1 MRTPHKFL
9 WSGIVLAL
17 LAAALF
23 YATPY
28 LTLFRIHRA
37 VERSDA
43 EAVSH
48 HVDFDLLRES
58 VRAKVSREITRN
70 APQGAMAG
78 LGQAVALGVANQMV
92 DSVVSPAG
100 VMRLME
106 GKGALAQLSGM
117 VQKPAA
123 PGAPV
128 PPAPPAA
135 DGPAAAPA
143 PQAAAARE
151 RVRIRVSYQDWSQ
164 VRVSLQD
171 TPGALVFRRDGWVN
185 WRLSAIDWP
194 EDVELPL
201 PLPQRR

>member
-1 MRTPHKFL
+1 MRTSHKFL
-9 WSGIVLAL
+9 WGGIVLAL

-28 LTLFRIHRA
+28 ITLFRIHRA

-43 EAVSH
+43 EAVSR

-58 VRAKVSREITRN
+58 VRAKVTSEITRN

-92 DSVVSPAG
+92 DSMVSPAG

-106 GKGALAQLSGM
+106 GKGALTQLSGL

-123 PGAPV
+123 PSSPV

-135 DGPAAAPA
+135 GGPSPA
-143 PQAAAARE
+143 PEAAAAARE
-151 RVRIRVSYQDWSQ
+151 RASIRVRYQDWSQ

-171 TPGALVFRRDGWVN
+171 TPGALIFRRDGWVG
-185 WRLSAIDWP
+185 WRLSSIEWP
-194 EDVELPL
+194 EGMA
-201 PLPQRR
+201 LPQRP

>member
-1 MRTPHKFL
+1 MRTSHKFL
-9 WSGIVLAL
+9 WGGIVLAL

-28 LTLFRIHRA
+28 ITLFRIHRA

-43 EAVSH
+43 EAVSL

-58 VRAKVSREITRN
+58 VRAKVTSEITRN

-92 DSVVSPAG
+92 DSMVSPAG

-106 GKGALAQLSGM
+106 GKGALTQLSGL

-123 PGAPV
+123 PSSPV

-135 DGPAAAPA
+135 GGPSPA
-143 PQAAAARE
+143 PEAAAAARE
-151 RVRIRVSYQDWSQ
+151 RARIRVSYQDWSQ
-164 VRVSLQD
+164 VRVGLQD
-171 TPGALVFRRDGWVN
+171 TPGALIFRRDGWVG
-185 WRLSAIDWP
+185 WRLSAIEWP
-194 EDVELPL
+194 DGMA
-201 PLPQRR
+201 LPQRP

>member
-58 VRAKVSREITRN
+58 VRAKVTSEITRN

-92 DSVVSPAG
+92 DSMVSPAG

-106 GKGALAQLSGM
+106 GKGALTQLSGL

-123 PGAPV
+123 PSSPV

-135 DGPAAAPA
+135 GGPSPA
-143 PQAAAARE
+143 PEAAAAARE
-151 RVRIRVSYQDWSQ
+151 RARIRVSYQDWSQ
-164 VRVSLQD
+164 VRVGLQD
-171 TPGALVFRRDGWVN
+171 TPGALIFRRDGWVG
-185 WRLSAIDWP
+185 WRLSAIEWP
-194 EDVELPL
+194 EGMA
-201 PLPQRR
+201 LPQRP

>member
-1 MRTPHKFL
+1 MRTSHKFL
-9 WSGIVLAL
+9 WGGIVLAL

-28 LTLFRIHRA
+28 ITLFRIHRA

-43 EAVSH
+43 EAVSR

-58 VRAKVSREITRN
+58 VRAKVTSEITRN

-92 DSVVSPAG
+92 DSMVSPAG

-123 PGAPV
+123 PSSPV

-135 DGPAAAPA
+135 GGPSPA
-143 PQAAAARE
+143 PEAAAAARE
-151 RVRIRVSYQDWSQ
+151 RARIRVSYQDWSQ
-164 VRVSLQD
+164 VRVGLQD
-171 TPGALVFRRDGWVN
+171 TPGALIFRRDGWVG
-185 WRLSAIDWP
+185 WRLSAIEWP
-194 EDVELPL
+194 EGMA
-201 PLPQRR
+201 LPQRP

>member
-1 MRTPHKFL
+1 MRTSHKFL
-9 WSGIVLAL
+9 WGGTVLAL

-28 LTLFRIHRA
+28 ITLFRIHRA

-43 EAVSH
+43 EAVSR
-48 HVDFDLLRES
+48 HVDFDLLREN
-58 VRAKVSREITRN
+58 VRTKVTSEITRN

-92 DSVVSPAG
+92 DSMVSPAG

-117 VQKPAA
+117 VQKPVASSS
-123 PGAPV
+123 PV

-135 DGPAAAPA
+135 GGPSPA
-143 PQAAAARE
+143 PEAAAAARE
-151 RVRIRVSYQDWSQ
+151 RARIRVSYQDWSQ
-164 VRVSLQD
+164 VRVGLQD
-171 TPGALVFRRDGWVN
+171 TPGALIFRRDGWVG
-185 WRLSAIDWP
+185 WRLSAIEWP
-194 EDVELPL
+194 EGMA
-201 PLPQRR
+201 LPQRP

>member
-1 MRTPHKFL
+1 MRTSHKFL
-9 WSGIVLAL
+9 WGGIVLAL

-28 LTLFRIHRA
+28 ITLFRIHRA

-43 EAVSH
+43 EAVSR

-58 VRAKVSREITRN
+58 VRAKVTSEITRN

-92 DSVVSPAG
+92 DSMVSPAG

-117 VQKPAA
+117 VQKPVASSS
-123 PGAPV
+123 PV

-135 DGPAAAPA
+135 DGPSPA
-143 PQAAAARE
+143 PEAAAAARE
-151 RVRIRVSYQDWSQ
+151 RARIRVSYQDWSQ
-164 VRVSLQD
+164 VRVGLQD
-171 TPGALVFRRDGWVN
+171 TPGALIFRRDGWVG
-185 WRLSAIDWP
+185 WRLSAIEWP
-194 EDVELPL
+194 EGMA
-201 PLPQRR
+201 LPQRP

>member
-1 MRTPHKFL
+1 MRTSHKLL
-9 WSGIVLAL
+9 WGGIVLAL

-28 LTLFRIHRA
+28 ITLFRIHRA

-43 EAVSH
+43 EAVSR

-58 VRAKVSREITRN
+58 VRAKVTSEITRN

-92 DSVVSPAG
+92 DSMVSPAG

-106 GKGALAQLSGM
+106 GKGALTQLSGL

-123 PGAPV
+123 PSSPV
-128 PPAPPAA
+128 PPTSPAA
-135 DGPAAAPA
+135 GGPSPA
-143 PQAAAARE
+143 PEAAAAARE
-151 RVRIRVSYQDWSQ
+151 RARIRVSYQDWSQ
-164 VRVSLQD
+164 VRVGLQD
-171 TPGALVFRRDGWVN
+171 TPGALIFRRDGWVG
-185 WRLSAIDWP
+185 WRLSAIEWP
-194 EDVELPL
+194 DGMA
-201 PLPQRR
+201 LPQRP

>member
-1 MRTPHKFL
+1 MRTSHKFL
-9 WSGIVLAL
+9 WGGIVLAL

-28 LTLFRIHRA
+28 ITLFRIHRA

-43 EAVSH
+43 EAVSR

-58 VRAKVSREITRN
+58 VRAKVTSEITRN

-92 DSVVSPAG
+92 DSMVSPAG

-106 GKGALAQLSGM
+106 GKGALTQLSGL

-123 PGAPV
+123 PSSPV

-135 DGPAAAPA
+135 GGPSPA
-143 PQAAAARE
+143 PEAAAAARE
-151 RVRIRVSYQDWSQ
+151 RARIRVSYQDWSQ
-164 VRVSLQD
+164 VRVGLQD
-171 TPGALVFRRDGWVN
+171 TPGALIFRRDGWVG
-185 WRLSAIDWP
+185 WRLSAIEWP
-194 EDVELPL
+194 DGMA
-201 PLPQRR
+201 LPQRP

>member
-1 MRTPHKFL
+1 MRTSHKFL
-9 WSGIVLAL
+9 WGGIVLAL

-28 LTLFRIHRA
+28 ITLFRIHRA

-43 EAVSH
+43 EAVSR

-58 VRAKVSREITRN
+58 VRAKVTSEITRN

-92 DSVVSPAG
+92 DSMVSPAG

-106 GKGALAQLSGM
+106 GKGALAQLSGL

-123 PGAPV
+123 PSSPV
-128 PPAPPAA
+128 PPTSPAA
-135 DGPAAAPA
+135 GGPSPA
-143 PQAAAARE
+143 PEAAAAARE
-151 RVRIRVSYQDWSQ
+151 RARIRVSYQDWSQ
-164 VRVSLQD
+164 VRVGLQD
-171 TPGALVFRRDGWVN
+171 TPGALIFRRDGWVG
-185 WRLSAIDWP
+185 WRLSAIEWP
-194 EDVELPL
+194 DGMA
-201 PLPQRR
+201 LPQRP

>member
-1 MRTPHKFL
+1 MRTSHKFL
-9 WSGIVLAL
+9 WGGIVLAL

-28 LTLFRIHRA
+28 ITLFRIHRA
-37 VERSDA
+37 VERSA
-43 EAVSH
+43 AAAVSH

-58 VRAKVSREITRN
+58 VRAKVTSEITRN

-92 DSVVSPAG
+92 DSMVSPAG

-106 GKGALAQLSGM
+106 GKGALAQLSGL

-123 PGAPV
+123 PSSPV

-135 DGPAAAPA
+135 GGPSPA
-143 PQAAAARE
+143 PEAAAAARE
-151 RVRIRVSYQDWSQ
+151 RARIRVSYQDWSQ
-164 VRVSLQD
+164 VRVGLQD
-171 TPGALVFRRDGWVN
+171 TPGALIFRRDGWVG
-185 WRLSAIDWP
+185 WRLSAIEWP
-194 EDVELPL
+194 EGMA
-201 PLPQRR
+201 LPQRP

>member
-1 MRTPHKFL
+1 MRTSHKFL
-9 WSGIVLAL
+9 WGGIVLAL

-28 LTLFRIHRA
+28 ITLFRIHRA

-43 EAVSH
+43 EAVSR

-58 VRAKVSREITRN
+58 VRAKVTSEITRN

-92 DSVVSPAG
+92 DSMVSPAG

-123 PGAPV
+123 PSSPV
-128 PPAPPAA
+128 PPTSPAA
-135 DGPAAAPA
+135 GGPSPA
-143 PQAAAARE
+143 PEAAAAARE
-151 RVRIRVSYQDWSQ
+151 RARIRVSYQDWSQ
-164 VRVSLQD
+164 VRVGLQD
-171 TPGALVFRRDGWVN
+171 TPGALIFRRDGWVG
-185 WRLSAIDWP
+185 WRLSAIEWP
-194 EDVELPL
+194 EGMA
-201 PLPQRR
+201 LPQRP

>member
-1 MRTPHKFL
+1 MRTSHKFL
-9 WSGIVLAL
+9 WGGIVLAL

-28 LTLFRIHRA
+28 ITLFRIHRA

-43 EAVSH
+43 EAVSR

-58 VRAKVSREITRN
+58 VRAKVTSEITRN

-92 DSVVSPAG
+92 DSMVSPAG

-117 VQKPAA
+117 VQKPVASSS
-123 PGAPV
+123 PV

-135 DGPAAAPA
+135 GGPSPA
-143 PQAAAARE
+143 PEAAAAARE
-151 RVRIRVSYQDWSQ
+151 RARIRVSYQDWSQ
-164 VRVSLQD
+164 VRVGLQD
-171 TPGALVFRRDGWVN
+171 TPGALIFRRDGWVG
-185 WRLSAIDWP
+185 WRLSAIEWP
-194 EDVELPL
+194 EGMA
-201 PLPQRR
+201 LPQRP

>member
-1 MRTPHKFL
+1 MRTSHKFL
-9 WSGIVLAL
+9 WGGIVLAL

-28 LTLFRIHRA
+28 ITLFRIHRA

-43 EAVSH
+43 EAVSR

-58 VRAKVSREITRN
+58 VRAKVTSEITRN

-92 DSVVSPAG
+92 DSMVSPAG

-106 GKGALAQLSGM
+106 GKGALAQLSGL

-123 PGAPV
+123 PSSPV

-135 DGPAAAPA
+135 GGPSPA
-143 PQAAAARE
+143 PEAAAAARE
-151 RVRIRVSYQDWSQ
+151 RARIRVSYQDWSQ
-164 VRVSLQD
+164 VRVGLQD
-171 TPGALVFRRDGWVN
+171 TPGALIFRRDGWVG
-185 WRLSAIDWP
+185 WRLSAIEWP
-194 EDVELPL
+194 EGMA
-201 PLPQRR
+201 LPQRP